1 MEIEI
6 KQEDVQS
13 VLQSNPMMALQV
25 ENQALR
31 RKLQET
37 QVAFDA
43 AMMEN
48 ERLTSEASGSES
60 GSKAKEK

>member
-1 MEIEI
+1 MEIQV

-25 ENQALR
+25 EIEALR
-31 RKLQET
+31 RKLKET
-37 QVAFDA
+37 LVAFDA
-43 AMMEN
+43 SMMEK
-48 ERLTSEASGSES
+48 ERLQGEVDASKN

>member
-48 ERLTSEASGSES
+48 ERLTSEANGSEN

>member
-1 MEIEI
+1 MEIQV

-37 QVAFDA
+37 MIAFDA

-48 ERLTSEASGSES
+48 ERLNGEVNES
-60 GSKAKEK
+60 KNGSKAKEK

>member
-6 KQEDVQS
+6 SQEDVQS
-13 VLQSNPMMALQV
+13 VIKANPLMALQV

-37 QVAFDA
+37 KIAFDA

-48 ERLTSEASGSES
+48 ERLISEANGSEN